1 MQKTFIILSLLFI
14 SFLLACTKGP
24 GTGGRATI
32 KGKVYARNYQS
43 TPIAIADS
51 GYLGAQK
58 VFIKY
63 GDQVGIGNDVDTD
76 NEGIYVFPYLRKGTY
91 TIYTYSK
98 TFQNNQ
104 LDSVAIQTVTIADRK
119 ETVELPD
126 FEIIT
131 FKN

>member
-32 KGKVYARNYQS
+32 KGKVYTHNYNSSFVLQ
-43 TPIAIADS
+43 DS

-58 VFIKY
+58 VYIKY

-98 TFQNNQ
+98 TLQNNQ
-104 LDSVAIQTVTIADRK
+104 LDSVVIQTVTIADRK
-119 ETVELPD
+119 EIVELPD

>member
-32 KGKVYARNYQS
+32 KGKVYTHNYNSSFVLQ
-43 TPIAIADS
+43 DS

-58 VFIKY
+58 VYIKY

-98 TFQNNQ
+98 TLQNNQ
-104 LDSVAIQTVTIADRK
+104 LDSVVIQTVTIADRK

>member
-32 KGKVYARNYQS
+32 KGKVYTHNYNSSFVLQ
-43 TPIAIADS
+43 DS

-58 VFIKY
+58 VYIKY

-104 LDSVAIQTVTIADRK
+104 LDSVVIQTITIADRK
-119 ETVELPD
+119 ETVKLPD

>member
-1 MQKTFIILSLLFI
+1 MQKTFIILSILFI

-32 KGKVYARNYQS
+32 KGKVYTHNYNSSFVLQ
-43 TPIAIADS
+43 DS

-58 VFIKY
+58 VYIKY

-104 LDSVAIQTVTIADRK
+104 LDSVVIQTVTIADRK

>member
-1 MQKTFIILSLLFI
+1 MQKTFMILSLLFI
-14 SFLLACTKGP
+14 SFFLACTKGP

-58 VFIKY
+58 
-63 GDQVGIGNDVDTD
+63 VGIGNDVDTD

>member
-1 MQKTFIILSLLFI
+1 MLLW
-14 SFLLACTKGP
+14 
-24 GTGGRATI
+24 
-32 KGKVYARNYQS
+32 
-43 TPIAIADS
+43 
-51 GYLGAQK
+51 
-58 VFIKY
+58 
-63 GDQVGIGNDVDTD
+63 VGIGNDVDTD

-104 LDSVAIQTVTIADRK
+104 LDSVVIQTVTIADRK

>member
-1 MQKTFIILSLLFI
+1 MILSLLFI
-14 SFLLACTKGP
+14 SFFLACTKGP

-32 KGKVYARNYQS
+32 KGKVYTHNYNSLLVLQ
-43 TPIAIADS
+43 DS

-58 VFIKY
+58 VYIKY
-63 GDQVGIGNDVDTD
+63 GDQIGIGNDVDTD

-104 LDSVAIQTVTIADRK
+104 LDSVVIQTITIADRK
-119 ETVELPD
+119 ETVKLPD

>member
-14 SFLLACTKGP
+14 SCLLACTKGP

-32 KGKVYARNYQS
+32 KGKVYTHNYNSSLVLQ
-43 TPIAIADS
+43 DS

-58 VFIKY
+58 VYIKY

-98 TFQNNQ
+98 TLQNNQ
-104 LDSVAIQTVTIADRK
+104 LDSVVIQTITIADRK